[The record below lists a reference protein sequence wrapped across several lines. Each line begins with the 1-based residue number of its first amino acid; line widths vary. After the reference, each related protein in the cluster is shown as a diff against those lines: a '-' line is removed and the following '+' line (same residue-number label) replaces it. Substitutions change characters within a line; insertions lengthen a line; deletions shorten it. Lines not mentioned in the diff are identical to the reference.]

1 MEFTSVIVQEENCNF
16 NIFNNES
23 IVLFNYNDIVNYL
36 SNKDLK
42 TINLNNLNL
51 FLNYFKI
58 DSNNFLLK
66 KIIDNQFNIYKYVHN
81 NSNLVSN
88 CNNSQLDT
96 YNLISNN
103 NQLDINNLGC
113 NLISN
118 NSQLDINNLGC
129 NNIYV
134 DTKNYEKQTEVIIN
148 YLDENNNNNYHEV
161 YLKNNYKPAL
171 FLLKDIEMYLYNQNL
186 KYIEKNDFELF
197 LNNFNLN
204 PNDYEL
210 VRLNDNTNNYFS
222 NDDDCSCSSDIS
234 YDDCSCSSDISYN
247 NLSSNIS
254 DITFSV
260 MSYLTNI

>member
-23 IVLFNYNDIVNYL
+23 IVLFNYSDIINYL

-103 NQLDINNLGC
+103 RQLY
-113 NLISN
+113 
-118 NSQLDINNLGC
+118 INNLGC
-129 NNIYV
+129 NNINV
-134 DTKNYEKQTEVIIN
+134 DTENYEKQTEVIIN
-148 YLDENNNNNYHEV
+148 YLDENNNSNYHEV
-161 YLKNNYKPAL
+161 YLKNDNKPAL

-186 KYIEKNDFELF
+186 KYIEKNDFKLF

-204 PNDYEL
+204 PNDYVL
-210 VRLNDNTNNYFS
+210 VRLNDNTNNDFS
-222 NDDDCSCSSDIS
+222 ND
-234 YDDCSCSSDISYN
+234 DDCSCSSDISYN

>member
-1 MEFTSVIVQEENCNF
+1 MEYTSVIVQEENCNF

-58 DSNNFLLK
+58 DSNYFLLK
-66 KIIDNQFNIYKYVHN
+66 KMIDNQFNIYKYVHN

-96 YNLISNN
+96 YNSV
-103 NQLDINNLGC
+103 
-113 NLISN
+113 SN
-118 NSQLDINNLGC
+118 NSQLDTYNLVSNNSQLDTYNLDCKNIN
-129 NNIYV
+129 V
-134 DTKNYEKQTEVIIN
+134 DTENYEKQTEVIIN

-161 YLKNNYKPAL
+161 YLKNDNKPAL

-204 PNDYEL
+204 PNDYVL
-210 VRLNDNTNNYFS
+210 VRLNDNINNDFS
-222 NDDDCSCSSDIS
+222 NDDECSCSSN
-234 YDDCSCSSDISYN
+234 ISYN
-247 NLSSNIS
+247 NLSSDIS
-254 DITFSV
+254 DITFYE

>member
-23 IVLFNYNDIVNYL
+23 IVLFNYSDIINYL

-103 NQLDINNLGC
+103 RQLY
-113 NLISN
+113 
-118 NSQLDINNLGC
+118 INNLGC
-129 NNIYV
+129 NNINV
-134 DTKNYEKQTEVIIN
+134 DTENYEKQTEVIIN
-148 YLDENNNNNYHEV
+148 YLDENNNSNYHEV
-161 YLKNNYKPAL
+161 YLKNDNKPAL

-186 KYIEKNDFELF
+186 KYIEKNDFKLF

-204 PNDYEL
+204 PNDYVL
-210 VRLNDNTNNYFS
+210 VRLNDNTNNDFS
-222 NDDDCSCSSDIS
+222 N
-234 YDDCSCSSDISYN
+234 DDCSCSSDISYN

>member
-1 MEFTSVIVQEENCNF
+1 MLPLVFRISYFFE
-16 NIFNNES
+16 IF
-23 IVLFNYNDIVNYL
+23 YL
-36 SNKDLK
+36 
-42 TINLNNLNL
+42 ILN
-51 FLNYFKI
+51 
-58 DSNNFLLK
+58 SG
-66 KIIDNQFNIYKYVHN
+66 
-81 NSNLVSN
+81 
-88 CNNSQLDT
+88 QLDT
-96 YNLISNN
+96 Y
-103 NQLDINNLGC
+103 

-148 YLDENNNNNYHEV
+148 YLDENNNSNYHEV
-161 YLKNNYKPAL
+161 YLKNDNKPAL

-204 PNDYEL
+204 PNDYVL

-222 NDDDCSCSSDIS
+222 NDDYSCSSN
-234 YDDCSCSSDISYN
+234 ISYN
-247 NLSSNIS
+247 NLSYDIS

>member
-1 MEFTSVIVQEENCNF
+1 MEFTSVIVQEENCNFNIF

-58 DSNNFLLK
+58 DSNYFLLK
-66 KIIDNQFNIYKYVHN
+66 KMIDNQFNIYKYVHN

-88 CNNSQLDT
+88 CINSQLDT
-96 YNLISNN
+96 Y
-103 NQLDINNLGC
+103 

-148 YLDENNNNNYHEV
+148 YLDENNNSNYHEV
-161 YLKNNYKPAL
+161 YLKNDNKPAL

-204 PNDYEL
+204 PNDYVL

-222 NDDDCSCSSDIS
+222 NDDYSCSSN
-234 YDDCSCSSDISYN
+234 ISYN
-247 NLSSNIS
+247 NLSYDIS

>member
-1 MEFTSVIVQEENCNF
+1 MEYTSVIVQEENCNF

-58 DSNNFLLK
+58 DSNYFLLK
-66 KIIDNQFNIYKYVHN
+66 KMIDNQFNIYKYVHN

-96 YNLISNN
+96 YNLDCKN
-103 NQLDINNLGC
+103 IN
-113 NLISN
+113 
-118 NSQLDINNLGC
+118 
-129 NNIYV
+129 V
-134 DTKNYEKQTEVIIN
+134 DTENYEKQTEVIIN
-148 YLDENNNNNYHEV
+148 YLDENNNSNYHEV
-161 YLKNNYKPAL
+161 YLKNYNKPAL

-204 PNDYEL
+204 PNDYVL
-210 VRLNDNTNNYFS
+210 VRLNDNTNNDFS
-222 NDDDCSCSSDIS
+222 NDDECSCSSN
-234 YDDCSCSSDISYN
+234 ISYN
-247 NLSSNIS
+247 NLSSDIS
-254 DITFSV
+254 DITFYE